1 MLSSRYLVAQFR
13 NKVAQTLASLSVNFE
28 NLEKTSPQPN
38 VLAIRMAMIIGKIID
53 VNYINW
59 SEAEVKYASKKFTEL
74 VDAGMRTAK
83 KKADGSYEPLYP
95 EFSSWVLNTDFRFDG
110 TKRMLDYVKS
120 VEFPTLK
127 DGPVYENDYV
137 KDCPAHPKKVAS
149 SIPPAAIAERII
161 VQSLYSPGEVQTVFD
176 GVVNGGTWP
185 YASDEQKQECAR
197 IMRAFGFGVTYKA
210 KKEAQQNY
218 DQYLKDSGNI
228 GEKSFE
234 IEHSNTTTDGGN
246 ARSIEKRMPKG
257 YAVIVLKN
265 GFVYYRAGEH
275 GEHQGSEPLIN
286 KSVEQVVAEVKENLG
301 KNYGVVEFKIIDD
314 RVTKAYKL
322 PLSKIS
328 LGQREVSADDSWYEV
343 SKLLGYPLTPDELG
357 AFRDWIGDETYYG
370 TSSASTPDELEGGVQ
385 DDQDIMVTF
394 INKILPKIPKEQLK
408 GKPVFDQWGK
418 EIKFDERGNEIPRNY
433 SARKFPLSVSAQVGT
448 AKVEIRDLTSPSLP
462 TQSLSP
468 LSTPPEETQQPTE
481 EDLQALIDQLSEDKV
496 EGLMEK
502 EGDSG
507 ITVDE
512 STGDMPSPLQTDVH
526 GNPNVGATDQT
537 GKLDEKIRALPT
549 SMEAKSTILARA
561 QMLLEFLGVSS
572 DKEAKETLNKY
583 AKKLSVAAKITHEAA
598 INNICAN
605 LEVLTGANDDSLA
618 IYNKFYKS
626 ARVTKA
632 QHVPE
637 ASIVRSFEAALPQY
651 SGNALQRLQELQMK
665 VETSNDPKDTQEYQK
680 LADIW
685 SGLHA
690 RGPVSAQ
697 AVTPVQ
703 QPTQPMQSVQPVPP
717 AQPAPVQPPQNANQ
731 NILSALQEAINQAN
745 QNNDPNS
752 AAQLTDVFTQ
762 KMQDNTKQT
771 PNPIQPTASLK
782 FIQEAAKRGEYL
794 TIDEIFRFSPIAAK
808 KMKDAGLKKVKAEY
822 LLKRVLPYLEDESD
836 GLTD

>member
-301 KNYGVVEFKIIDD
+301 KNYGVVEFEIIDD

-322 PLSKIS
+322 PLS
-328 LGQREVSADDSWYEV
+328 
-343 SKLLGYPLTPDELG
+343 
-357 AFRDWIGDETYYG
+357 
-370 TSSASTPDELEGGVQ
+370 
-385 DDQDIMVTF
+385 
-394 INKILPKIPKEQLK
+394 
-408 GKPVFDQWGK
+408 
-418 EIKFDERGNEIPRNY
+418 
-433 SARKFPLSVSAQVGT
+433 VSAQVGT
-448 AKVEIRDLTSPSLP
+448 AEVEIRDLTSPSLP

>member
-1 MLSSRYLVAQFR
+1 
-13 NKVAQTLASLSVNFE
+13 
-28 NLEKTSPQPN
+28 
-38 VLAIRMAMIIGKIID
+38 
-53 VNYINW
+53 
-59 SEAEVKYASKKFTEL
+59 
-74 VDAGMRTAK
+74 
-83 KKADGSYEPLYP
+83 
-95 EFSSWVLNTDFRFDG
+95 
-110 TKRMLDYVKS
+110 
-120 VEFPTLK
+120 
-127 DGPVYENDYV
+127 
-137 KDCPAHPKKVAS
+137 
-149 SIPPAAIAERII
+149 
-161 VQSLYSPGEVQTVFD
+161 
-176 GVVNGGTWP
+176 
-185 YASDEQKQECAR
+185 
-197 IMRAFGFGVTYKA
+197 
-210 KKEAQQNY
+210 
-218 DQYLKDSGNI
+218 
-228 GEKSFE
+228 
-234 IEHSNTTTDGGN
+234 
-246 ARSIEKRMPKG
+246 
-257 YAVIVLKN
+257 
-265 GFVYYRAGEH
+265 
-275 GEHQGSEPLIN
+275 
-286 KSVEQVVAEVKENLG
+286 
-301 KNYGVVEFKIIDD
+301 
-314 RVTKAYKL
+314 
-322 PLSKIS
+322 
-328 LGQREVSADDSWYEV
+328 
-343 SKLLGYPLTPDELG
+343 
-357 AFRDWIGDETYYG
+357 
-370 TSSASTPDELEGGVQ
+370 
-385 DDQDIMVTF
+385 
-394 INKILPKIPKEQLK
+394 
-408 GKPVFDQWGK
+408 
-418 EIKFDERGNEIPRNY
+418 
-433 SARKFPLSVSAQVGT
+433 
-448 AKVEIRDLTSPSLP
+448 LTSPSLP